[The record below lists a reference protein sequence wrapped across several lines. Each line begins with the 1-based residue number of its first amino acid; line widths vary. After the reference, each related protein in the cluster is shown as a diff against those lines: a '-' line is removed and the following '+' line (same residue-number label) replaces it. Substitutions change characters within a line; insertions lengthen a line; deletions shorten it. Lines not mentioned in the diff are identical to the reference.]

1 MTEHKFRSIDFVSFL
16 IFNIFNICNI
26 IIILI
31 FLNTKYKFCKLL
43 M

>member
-1 MTEHKFRSIDFVSFL
+1 MTEHKVRSIDFVCFL
-16 IFNIFNICNI
+16 TFNILNICNI
-26 IIILI
+26 TIILI

>member
-1 MTEHKFRSIDFVSFL
+1 MTEHKFRSIDFVSSL